1 MDISNPYKIVLEQ
14 GEAEKPFYELP
25 EAERKELALRLFREI
40 TKLYEKFG
48 LKPVTGDLPGKGSGE
63 TDQAK

>member
-1 MDISNPYKIVLEQ
+1 MDFSNPYKIVLEQ

-25 EAERKELALRLFREI
+25 EAERKELALRVLREI

-48 LKPVTGDLPGKGSGE
+48 LKPVTGNLAKKGSSE
-63 TDQAK
+63 ENEVK

>member
-1 MDISNPYKIVLEQ
+1 MDFSNPYKIVLEQ

-48 LKPVTGDLPGKGSGE
+48 LKPVTGDLPANNQGGTSK
-63 TDQAK
+63 AK

>member
-14 GEAEKPFYELP
+14 GKAKKPFYELS
-25 EAERKELALRLFREI
+25 EAERKEIARRLFREV

-48 LKPVTGDLPGKGSGE
+48 LKPVTGDLPVRDSSESEK
-63 TDQAK
+63 AK

>member
-14 GEAEKPFYELP
+14 GKAKRPFYELS
-25 EAERKELALRLFREI
+25 EVERQEIADRLFREV

-48 LKPVTGDLPGKGSGE
+48 LKPVTGDLPAKESGE
-63 TDQAK
+63 IDQAK